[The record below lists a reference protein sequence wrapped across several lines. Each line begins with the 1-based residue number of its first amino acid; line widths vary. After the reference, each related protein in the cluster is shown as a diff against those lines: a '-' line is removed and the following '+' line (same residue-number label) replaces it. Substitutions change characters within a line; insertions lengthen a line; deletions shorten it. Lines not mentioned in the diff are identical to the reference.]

1 MRNMTYFPVFFLI
14 NKYFTNTKEQVMT
27 KNKKLIVNLRVTLG
41 VIQKP
46 GTAMM
51 ATAMVAVL
59 RKKNAL

>member
-1 MRNMTYFPVFFLI
+1 MAYFPVFFLI
-14 NKYFTNTKEQVMT
+14 NEYFTNTKEQVMT

>member
-1 MRNMTYFPVFFLI
+1 MTYFPVFFLI